1 MTRANNWEELSDR
14 DGYIPETEI
23 QADYYIDRPPTAIFI
38 PNPKGETKATQI
50 FDGDPDLF
58 DYENEVEPILQVLVG
73 KSIEHARIEV
83 IEEHQNDIISK
94 HKSEYQQ
101 VREAELMETQ
111 RLEEMRGRKND
122 EIDRRNMQV
131 RTAKN

>member
-1 MTRANNWEELSDR
+1 M
-14 DGYIPETEI
+14 I
-23 QADYYIDRPPTAIFI
+23 ADVAAEHLA
-38 PNPKGETKATQI
+38 GA
-50 FDGDPDLF
+50 DLVAGWN
-58 DYENEVEPILQVLVG
+58 ENEVEPILQVLVG

-83 IEEHQNDIISK
+83 IEENENNIISK